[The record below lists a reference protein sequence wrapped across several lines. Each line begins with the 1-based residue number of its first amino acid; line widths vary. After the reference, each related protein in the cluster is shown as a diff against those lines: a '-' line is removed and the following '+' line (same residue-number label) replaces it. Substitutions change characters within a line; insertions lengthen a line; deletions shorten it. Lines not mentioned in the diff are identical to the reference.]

1 MSGHSKWSTIKH
13 KKAAED
19 AKRGKIFTRLGREI
33 AIAAREGG
41 GGDPETNFRLR
52 IAMDRAKEF
61 NMPKDNIERAVLRGI
76 GKSPDGGEI
85 EEVLYE
91 AYGPNGVAIMINT
104 QTDNR
109 NRTIAD
115 IKRVLNR
122 NNGSMAEPGAVAWQ
136 FEQMGYIALN
146 SADVDFDEV
155 FMAAAEAG
163 AEDVDDDGEV
173 IEIFTPRELLFEVV
187 GALEKGADV
196 TKTEE
201 ARLEWVPQNKLDL
214 EADQT
219 RKVMNLIDQ
228 LDELDDTDRVFSNLN
243 ITDAVIA
250 MYESEAAD

>member
-19 AKRGKIFTRLGREI
+19 AKRGKLFTRLGREI
-33 AIAAREGG
+33 AVATREGG

-52 IAMDRAKEF
+52 IAMDNAKEA
-61 NMPKDNIERAVLRGI
+61 NMPKDNIERAILRGL

-122 NNGSMAEPGAVAWQ
+122 NNGSMAEPGSVAWQ

-187 GALEKGADV
+187 GALEEDAGV

-214 EADQT
+214 ETEQT

-243 ITDAVIA
+243 ITDEVIA